1 MSDTTPVLLIGDH
14 SLAIEETLRLAS
26 NPVLDLR
33 HARETNVSIGLY
45 DSFKPKIVLL
55 AFTEP
60 RQAIVEYGKLLL
72 NVDNALNT
80 PHLCLLM
87 IEGKYSQQASQYCH
101 FNIIDDYVIFKPLF
115 DTHRLSTSL
124 YLLLR
129 LFQLDDIENLMRIRC
144 FNLIQTLG
152 GISELIQPERLDLFR
167 RDVDSISNPII
178 KDILQ
183 PSRTINTAS
192 KSPWSSNINQETSTP
207 ALTEAPV
214 MQKLVNNDL
223 MILVVE
229 DEVVNQQ
236 MMTMV
241 LEKENYQVI
250 LAKDGQEALDILES
264 KIPNLI
270 LMDIK
275 MPRINGLEV
284 TKLIKTNPKLLHI
297 PIVMLSAH
305 TEQPVVRECLKCGAV
320 DYLIKPAQ
328 RKELLDRVNRFI
340 KPNPNT
346 YPKAV

>member
-1 MSDTTPVLLIGDH
+1 MSDTTPVLLIGDDN
-14 SLAIEETLRLAS
+14 LAIDETLRLAS
-26 NPVLDLR
+26 NPTLDIR
-33 HARETNVSIGLY
+33 HARETKVSIGLY

-72 NVDNALNT
+72 NVDNALNS
-80 PHLCLLM
+80 PHLCILM

-115 DTHRLSTSL
+115 DTQRLSTSL

-129 LFQLDDIENLMRIRC
+129 LYPLDNLENLIRIRC
-144 FNLIQTLG
+144 SNLIQTLG
-152 GISELIQPERLDLFR
+152 GITELIQPERIDLFR
-167 RDVDSISNPII
+167 RDLDSISNPIV

-183 PSRTINTAS
+183 PNWAFNTFS
-192 KSPWSSNINQETSTP
+192 QSPWSTNTTQETSTT
-207 ALTEAPV
+207 ALTDEPV
-214 MQKLVNNDL
+214 TQKQANNDL

-250 LAKDGQEALDILES
+250 LAKDGQEAIDILES

-275 MPRINGLEV
+275 MPKINGLEV
-284 TKLIKTNPKLLHI
+284 TKLIKTNPKLQHI

-305 TEQPVVRECLKCGAV
+305 TEQPVVNECLKCGAV

-328 RKELLDRVNRFI
+328 RKELLDRVTRFI
-340 KPNPNT
+340 KSDANT